1 MERRLVL
8 TSIAGALTAGCIGS
22 PGTSGVENSTQTP
35 ENTPV
40 NSTDNASNDGRET
53 PSSHVLVAHWV
64 ETAPD
69 EVDPAPIDEP
79 PVAGNEHLQDIFDR
93 AVAQDKKK
101 DSGGSDSDTA
111 RGEVV
116 AEHIDANAADET
128 SSDLEEYEYY
138 SGDPYPGWYF
148 ERNDTIVTVMIEEEQ

>member
-8 TSIAGALTAGCIGS
+8 TSIAGALTAGCNGS
-22 PGTSGVENSTQTP
+22 PGTSGDENSTQPP
-35 ENTPV
+35 EDTPV

-53 PSSHVLVAHWV
+53 AGRHVLVAHWV

-69 EVDPAPIDEP
+69 DVDPAQSDEP

-116 AEHIDANAADET
+116 AEHIDATAADET
-128 SSDLEEYEYY
+128 SSDLEEYEHY

-148 ERNDTIVTVMIEEEQ
+148 EHNGTIVTVMLEEEM